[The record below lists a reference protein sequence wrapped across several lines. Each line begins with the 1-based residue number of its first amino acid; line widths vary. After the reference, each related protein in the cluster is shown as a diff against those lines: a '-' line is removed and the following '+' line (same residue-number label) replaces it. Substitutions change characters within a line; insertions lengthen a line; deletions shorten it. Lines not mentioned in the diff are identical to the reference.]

1 MMGHQSP
8 ELDRADADALCR
20 FCLGYRKLSPG
31 YQQYC
36 QLLAIAPALEAAGAE
51 PLSEEAVAT
60 EINAA
65 RQARGQEQSRNPRS
79 MRLVLYTNVVFS
91 ALLWRGK
98 PYQLLDTVSQRPDVY
113 LFSSPALLGDP
124 PWAFRLPGGSMPRP
138 GSGHERPSL
147 MFDFATAWLI

>member
-1 MMGHQSP
+1 
-8 ELDRADADALCR
+8 
-20 FCLGYRKLSPG
+20 
-31 YQQYC
+31 
-36 QLLAIAPALEAAGAE
+36 
-51 PLSEEAVAT
+51 
-60 EINAA
+60 
-65 RQARGQEQSRNPRS
+65 

-124 PWAFRLPGGSMPRP
+124 PWAFRLARRLYARAWV
-138 GSGHERPSL
+138 GHERPSL